1 MSLQPG
7 TALGPYSVIA
17 KIGEGGMGEVY
28 QARDARLDR
37 TVAIKVLPEHV
48 ATDPDLKAR
57 FEREAKTVAALSHP
71 HICPVFDVG
80 SQDGVD
86 FLVMEYLEGD
96 TLAQRLENGPVA
108 LDQALR
114 YAIEMAGAL
123 DKAHRQGIVHRDLKP
138 GNVMLTKTGAKLLD
152 FGLAKF
158 VPTAPAATVAV
169 SGAPTMEAPLT
180 SAGSIVGTFQY
191 MAPEQLEG
199 QEADPRS
206 DIFAFGATLYEMV
219 TGQKAFAARSQAS
232 LIHNIIG
239 VEARPVSDSQPAA
252 PRALDHLVARCLA
265 KDPDDRWQTARDVH
279 EELRWVLDQVES
291 VAPEKTTTVAVARTA
306 PAWRRGVPVA
316 VASLM
321 VGAALTAVSI
331 GLRTETPAPALVTR
345 LQLPRTPA
353 TSSSGNFSLVQVAI
367 SPDGR
372 TIAFVGRLPDEN
384 LNRIFVRSLDAGQAM
399 ALPATESGFN
409 PAFSPDGTWIAYR
422 TATEVFKVALNGG
435 RPVVLGRPES
445 SVISAGLSWAADDWV
460 YYAGGGPLGGGIS
473 RVRAAGGETESFA
486 STEDSDVGWPRA
498 VGDGRF
504 VVFSEASVGRSGGSD
519 GYRISLL
526 DTQTGDTR
534 VLVEAGGAG
543 ATVTPT
549 GHLLWVREGD
559 LVAAPF
565 DRDRL
570 EVAGTPRAVVE
581 GIQYDPASGATQYGV
596 AGNGTLIYQG
606 GAAPGTR
613 LMWADAQGAIPA
625 SSTEQVYYDPRV
637 SPDGR
642 RVAVEVLDDGDDI
655 WVLDLDRGTQTK
667 ISLGADEDETP
678 AWSPDGE
685 WVAWSRNQD
694 GHRVIL
700 RKRADG
706 SGSEEVLWSGPEHAH
721 VSMYA
726 PDGRSVLF
734 EKQMASA
741 NTDIWLL
748 PLDGSGAERAVLG
761 SPSNEFDARLSPD
774 GRWLA
779 YASDEAGISQVYV
792 QPFPD
797 LDARFQLSSSG
808 GGEPVWSRDGSRLFY
823 RGDGSMWAVSIAPGD
838 TFDASVPERLFDD
851 RFDNKA
857 LTHTGYDVDPDGRFL
872 MIGYASPQEEL
883 LTVVLN
889 WFDELERLVPTP

>member
-1 MSLQPG
+1 MPLQPG
-7 TALGPYSVIA
+7 TTLGPYSVTA

-28 QARDARLDR
+28 KARDTRLDR

-80 SQDGVD
+80 TQDGVD

-96 TLAQRLENGPVA
+96 TLAQRLEKGPLP

-158 VPTAPAATVAV
+158 VPTAPAVTNAGSA
-169 SGAPTMEAPLT
+169 APTMEAPLT
-180 SAGSIVGTFQY
+180 GAGSIVGTFQY

-199 QEADPRS
+199 EEADARS

-232 LIHNIIG
+232 LIHAIIG
-239 VEARPVSDSQPAA
+239 VEARPVSDSQPVA
-252 PRALDHLVARCLA
+252 PRTLDHLVARCLA

-279 EELRWVLDQVES
+279 EELRWVLEQLQS
-291 VAPEKTTTVAVARTA
+291 VAPEAA
-306 PAWRRGVPVA
+306 PAGGSRSAAWRRVVPVA
-316 VASLM
+316 VASLV
-321 VGAALTAVSI
+321 VGAALTAVGM
-331 GLRTETPAPALVTR
+331 GLRTETPAPARVTR
-345 LQLPRTPA
+345 LQLPRAPA
-353 TSSSGNFSLVQVAI
+353 TSSPGNLSLGQVAI

-372 TIAFVGRLPDEN
+372 TIAFVARLPDEN
-384 LNRIFVRSLDAGQAM
+384 VNRIFVRSLDAEQAT
-399 ALPATESGFN
+399 ALPGTETGYN
-409 PAFSPDGTWIAYR
+409 PVFSPDGTWLAYR
-422 TATEVFKVALNGG
+422 TPTELFKVALNGG
-435 RPVVLGRPES
+435 RPVALGRPES
-445 SVISAGLSWAADDWV
+445 SLLSAGLSWGADDWV
-460 YYAGGGPLGGGIS
+460 YYASGGPLGGGIS
-473 RVRAAGGETESFA
+473 RVRAAWGEAESFA
-486 STEDSDVGWPRA
+486 GTEGSDVGWPGA

-504 VVFSEASVGRSGGSD
+504 VVFSEAPLGGGGGSD
-519 GYRISLL
+519 GNHISLL
-526 DTQTGDTR
+526 DTQTGATR
-534 VLVEAGGAG
+534 VLLETGGTG

-549 GHLLWVREGD
+549 GHLLWVRGGGS
-559 LVAAPF
+559 LMAVPF

-570 EVAGTPRAVVE
+570 DVTGTPRAVVD

-596 AGNGTLIYQG
+596 AGNGTLVYQG
-606 GAAPGTR
+606 GTAPGTR
-613 LMWADAQGAIPA
+613 LMWADTQGVVPA
-625 SSTEQVYYDPRV
+625 FPTEQVYYDPRV

-642 RVAVEVLDDGDDI
+642 RVAVEVLDDGDDV

-667 ISLGADEDETP
+667 ISLGAEEDETP
-678 AWSPDGE
+678 AWSPDGA
-685 WVAWSRNQD
+685 WAAWSRNQD
-694 GHRVIL
+694 GQRVTL

-706 SGSEEVLWSGPEHAH
+706 SGPEEVLWSGPEHAH

-726 PDGRSVLF
+726 PDGRSLLF
-734 EKQMASA
+734 EKQVASA

-748 PLDGSGAERAVLG
+748 PLDGLGAERVVLG
-761 SPSNEFDARLSPD
+761 SSFNEVDARLSPD
-774 GRWLA
+774 GQWLA
-779 YASDEAGISQVYV
+779 YTSNEAGISQVYV

-797 LDARFQLSSSG
+797 LDARAQVSSSG
-808 GGEPVWSRDGSRLFY
+808 GGEPVWSRDGRRLFY
-823 RGDGSMWAVSIAPGD
+823 RGDGAMWAVSVAPGD
-838 TFDASVPERLFDD
+838 TFDPGVPERLFDD

-857 LTHTGYDVDPDGRFL
+857 PTHTGYDVDPDGRFL
-872 MIGYASPQEEL
+872 VVGYASPQEEL

-889 WFDELERLVPTP
+889 WHQELKRLVPIP

>member
-7 TALGPYSVIA
+7 TTLGPYSVTA

-28 QARDARLDR
+28 QARDTRLDR

-80 SQDGVD
+80 NQDGVD

-96 TLAQRLENGPVA
+96 TLAQRLAKGALP

-169 SGAPTMEAPLT
+169 SAAPTMESPLT
-180 SAGSIVGTFQY
+180 SVGSIVGTFQY

-199 QEADPRS
+199 QEADARS
-206 DIFAFGATLYEMV
+206 DLFAFGATLYEMV

-252 PRALDHLVARCLA
+252 PRALDHLVARCLT
-265 KDPDDRWQTARDVH
+265 KEPDDRWQTARDVH
-279 EELRWVLDQVES
+279 EELRWVLEQLQV
-291 VAPEKTTTVAVARTA
+291 VAPETASAAVSRGA
-306 PAWRRGVPVA
+306 PAWRRVVPVA
-316 VASLM
+316 VASLV
-321 VGAALTAVSI
+321 VGAALTAVGM
-331 GLRTETPAPALVTR
+331 GLRTETPAPAQVTR

-353 TSSSGNFSLVQVAI
+353 TSSSGNFSTSQVAI

-372 TIAFVGRLPDEN
+372 TIAFIARLPDEN
-384 LNRIFVRSLDAGQAM
+384 LNRIFVRPLDAAQAT
-399 ALPATESGFN
+399 ALPGTETGAN
-409 PAFSPDGTWIAYR
+409 PVFSPDGTWIAYR
-422 TATEVFKVALNGG
+422 TPTELFKVALNGG
-435 RPVVLGRPES
+435 QPVALGRPEI
-445 SVISAGLSWAADDWV
+445 SVLSAGLSWGADDWV
-460 YYAGGGPLGGGIS
+460 YYASGGPLGGGIS
-473 RVRAAGGETESFA
+473 RVRAAGGEAESFA
-486 STEDSDVGWPRA
+486 RTEGSNVGWPGA

-504 VVFSEASVGRSGGSD
+504 VVFSEAPIGGGGGPD
-519 GYRISLL
+519 GNHISLL
-526 DTQTGDTR
+526 DTQTGATR

-549 GHLLWVREGD
+549 GHLLWVRGGS
-559 LVAAPF
+559 LMAVPF

-570 EVAGTPRAVVE
+570 DVTGTPRAVVD
-581 GIQYDPASGATQYGV
+581 GIQYDQGSGATQYGV
-596 AGNGTLIYQG
+596 AGNGTLVYQG
-606 GAAPGTR
+606 GAAPGTS

-625 SSTEQVYYDPRV
+625 SPTEQVYYDPRV

-667 ISLGADEDETP
+667 ISLGAEEDETP
-678 AWSPDGE
+678 AWSPDGA
-685 WVAWSRNQD
+685 WVAWSTNQD
-694 GHRVIL
+694 GQRVIL

-706 SGSEEVLWSGPEHAH
+706 SGPEEVLWSGPEHAH

-734 EKQMASA
+734 EKQVASA

-748 PLDGSGAERAVLG
+748 PLDGSGAERVVLG
-761 SPSNEFDARLSPD
+761 SPFNEVDARISPN
-774 GRWLA
+774 GQWLA

-797 LDARFQLSSSG
+797 LGARLQISSTG
-808 GGEPVWSRDGSRLFY
+808 GGEPVWSRDGRRLFY
-823 RGDGSMWAVSIAPGD
+823 RGDGSMWAVSVAPGD
-838 TFDASVPERLFDD
+838 TTDAGVPERLFDD
-851 RFDNKA
+851 RFDNKSP
-857 LTHTGYDVDPDGRFL
+857 THTGYDVDADGRFF

-889 WFDELERLVPTP
+889 WFDELERLVPIP